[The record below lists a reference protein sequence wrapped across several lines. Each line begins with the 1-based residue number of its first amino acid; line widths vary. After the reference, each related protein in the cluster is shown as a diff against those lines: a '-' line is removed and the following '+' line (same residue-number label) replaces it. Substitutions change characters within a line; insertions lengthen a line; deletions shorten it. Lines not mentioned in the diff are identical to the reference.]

1 MTVATTMPDA
11 AGLTVR
17 PLSPALGAEVTGLDL
32 RQPPDPATLRALRA
46 AWIEHLVLV
55 LPGQAI
61 TDDQQIAFARGFGDL
76 EVHHQRIIRSARAPE
91 IFRVANVDEDGSLMP
106 ADHPSVAQVNL
117 ARRWHT
123 DSSFRRVPC
132 MGSILRGVEVTDSGG
147 ETCFTN
153 MYPAYEALPG
163 RLKQA
168 VAGRRALHDFE
179 HLHTLAPLKPLTDGE
194 RAAMPPVWQP
204 LVRRHPGSGRLSLYI
219 SPIYNDEVE
228 GMPQAEARELIAE
241 LTAFAGRDAFVYRHR
256 WRQDDIVM
264 WDNRCTM
271 HRVEPYDPGKRRVMH
286 RTTIVGDGPV
296 ETA

>member
-17 PLSPALGAEVTGLDL
+17 PLSPALGAEVTGPDL

-153 MYPAYEALPG
+153 MYAAYEALPG

-179 HLHTLAPLKPLTDGE
+179 HLHTLAPLKPLTDYSKYKAMCEEVLEAARAPGFTCLTLRPATVSWTPASSRSPPSRLPRAGVNSTRRVTRRIRNLPRSPSWSQASRIAPSRRSGPRPRSWSSARRRSPAIVRS
-194 RAAMPPVWQP
+194 RAA
-204 LVRRHPGSGRLSLYI
+204 
-219 SPIYNDEVE
+219 
-228 GMPQAEARELIAE
+228 
-241 LTAFAGRDAFVYRHR
+241 
-256 WRQDDIVM
+256 
-264 WDNRCTM
+264 
-271 HRVEPYDPGKRRVMH
+271 
-286 RTTIVGDGPV
+286 
-296 ETA
+296 